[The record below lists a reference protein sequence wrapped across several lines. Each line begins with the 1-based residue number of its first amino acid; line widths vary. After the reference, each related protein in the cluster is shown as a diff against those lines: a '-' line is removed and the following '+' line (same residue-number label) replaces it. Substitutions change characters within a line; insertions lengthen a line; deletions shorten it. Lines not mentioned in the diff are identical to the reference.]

1 MTHPEGFCPSG
12 SWARQVAS
20 HWPGYCWSQ
29 KVRCGWDLVL
39 ETDGALSSFTFPNF
53 LLGMFTQPSWPWQ
66 HKNVPEGNMNSSRR
80 GTGPTRRKDT
90 LERSGP
96 VYTGRLRDQCYLRS
110 LGCGLYGPF
119 FLSRKEYWPPGPYS
133 LKLWCNWACRL
144 GFRGLQISPSHSHM
158 QASFISFLN
167 FTEV

>member
-39 ETDGALSSFTFPNF
+39 ETDGALSSFTFPDF
-53 LLGMFTQPSWPWQ
+53 VLGMFTQPSWPWQ
-66 HKNVPEGNMNSSRR
+66 HKNVPEGNMNSLRR

-133 LKLWCNWACRL
+133 LKLWYNWACKL
-144 GFRGLQISPSHSHM
+144 GFRGLQISPSHLICR
-158 QASFISFLN
+158 QVLFL
-167 FTEV
+167 F